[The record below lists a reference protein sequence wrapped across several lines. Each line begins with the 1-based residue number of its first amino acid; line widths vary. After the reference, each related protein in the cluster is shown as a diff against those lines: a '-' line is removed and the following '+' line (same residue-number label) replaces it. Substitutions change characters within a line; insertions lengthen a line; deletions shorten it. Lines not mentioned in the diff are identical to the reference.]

1 MSIQNGTSPAF
12 IQLDSQVLDPGESKV
27 FIFDLLASGVTSQA
41 PYICVEVQEV
51 EALSP
56 ELHPDNN
63 RTCISETNTLRLLDP
78 YPNPSSDRVTFRFI
92 SPSEGS
98 ASLKIYNS
106 QGELVFESEEFAIV
120 SGFQEQSLDVSS
132 YPQGLYLYELELLN
146 SLEKGQIS
154 VVR

>member
-1 MSIQNGTSPAF
+1 
-12 IQLDSQVLDPGESKV
+12 
-27 FIFDLLASGVTSQA
+27 
-41 PYICVEVQEV
+41 
-51 EALSP
+51 
-56 ELHPDNN
+56 
-63 RTCISETNTLRLLDP
+63 LRLLDP